1 MIRKLARPMLASVYV
16 LDGADTLLNTEAH
29 VEGTDTL
36 LKRVRSVLPRRYAK
50 QLPKDP
56 ELVARAV
63 GGTKV
68 GAGTLL
74 AFGKLPRISAGTLA
88 VLTVPTILARH
99 AFWETQDKD
108 EKKARR
114 NGFITNV
121 ALLGGLAITSVDTEG
136 RPGVKWR
143 ASKAA
148 QTANKKVQA
157 ALPTKSE
164 TEKTTEN
171 ITGTARDWIGDASE
185 KVSEYADR
193 AQEYYD
199 DNKDDWKAN
208 AQAGASLVT
217 GTVSD
222 YAHKAQDLWN
232 DNKDD
237 WLATAQDNAKAAKE
251 STVKAATKA
260 QQRADQ
266 ALSTAEKRTGRAAK
280 KASKQADK
288 LQSQADQARSKAQRK
303 LKGKYNF

>member
-1 MIRKLARPMLASVYV
+1 MIRKIARPMLASVYV

-63 GGTKV
+63 GGTKI
-68 GAGTLL
+68 GAGSLL
-74 AFGKLPRISAGTLA
+74 AFGKLPRLSAGTLA

-99 AFWETQDKD
+99 AFWETQDQE

-136 RPGVKWR
+136 KPGVKWR

-148 QTANKKVQA
+148 EQANKKVHA

-164 TEKTTEN
+164 SEKTAEN
-171 ITGTARDWIGDASE
+171 VAGTAREWLGEASD
-185 KVSEYADR
+185 KVSEYANR
-193 AQEYYD
+193 AQEYYE
-199 DNKDDWKAN
+199 DNKDDWKATAQDN
-208 AQAGASLVT
+208 ASKVSGA
-217 GTVSD
+217 VSD
-222 YAHKAQDLWN
+222 YAHKAQGFWN

-237 WLATAQDNAKAAKE
+237 WLSAAQDNAKAAKQ

-260 QQRADQ
+260 QERADQ
-266 ALSTAEKRTGRAAK
+266 ALNRAENKSGRAAK
-280 KASKQADK
+280 KANKQADK
-288 LQSQADQARSKAQRK
+288 LQSQANKALNKAQRK
-303 LKGKYNF
+303 LKGKYNL